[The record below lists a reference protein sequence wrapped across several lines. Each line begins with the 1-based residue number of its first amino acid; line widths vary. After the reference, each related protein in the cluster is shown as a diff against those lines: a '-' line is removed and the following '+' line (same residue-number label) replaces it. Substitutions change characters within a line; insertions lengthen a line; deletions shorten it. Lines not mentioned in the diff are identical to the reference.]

1 VQSKEKLTYM
11 GTLLNVMVSKDV
23 VGIRALGVVLNTT
36 PMNINNAVKRHRM
49 IKMFGS
55 LQWALLDRK
64 NDYMSLKNQ
73 QSLVL
78 LTMEQ

>member
-23 VGIRALGVVLNTT
+23 GIKALGVVLNIT
-36 PMNINNAVKRHRM
+36 PMNISNAMKRHRE

-55 LQWALLDRK
+55 LQCALLARK